1 MSQQITYNSYM
12 SRLHSHLR
20 HIGCD
25 KDKLHESFGFT
36 NTTNH
41 IRKISLAMDNDIN
54 TRYYL
59 RIESHNRDASPLETY
74 IDGLPRDI
82 NNCIHSY
89 LVDIRKMIHLI
100 EFPLSYP
107 FNPPTWT
114 LQEYTVNGLS
124 KKADEEKK
132 EKLFCGN
139 DWSPSLKI
147 DKEILTYVST
157 LEWL

>member
-1 MSQQITYNSYM
+1 
-12 SRLHSHLR
+12 
-20 HIGCD
+20 
-25 KDKLHESFGFT
+25 
-36 NTTNH
+36 
-41 IRKISLAMDNDIN
+41 MDNDIN
-54 TRYYL
+54 TRYCL
-59 RIESHNRDASPLETY
+59 RIESHKRDASPLETY

-132 EKLFCGN
+132 EKLFCGA